1 MKTPQQKFA
10 ERLRAAIEKAGYKA
24 EAAVLEREFNQRY
37 FGKGVTLHG
46 VNKWLKGQSIPRLD
60 KIETLAKW
68 LRIPPEE
75 LTFGLEIKQQIKE
88 ERARWDDGIGYQ
100 EREIFEAFLALP
112 APQRKVVREVIQTF
126 AKAFPAEDKIPGK
139 PAKSSH

>member
-1 MKTPQQKFA
+1 MDKKHEKFA

-60 KIETLAKW
+60 KIEVLADW
-68 LRIPPEE
+68 LNIPLDE
-75 LTFGLEIKQQIKE
+75 LTFGLEIKQQIQEKQ
-88 ERARWDDGIGYQ
+88 ARWDEGIGYQ
-100 EREIFEAFLALP
+100 EREIFEAFLALSTP
-112 APQRKVVREVIQTF
+112 HRKTVREVIQALT
-126 AKAFPAEDKIPGK
+126 KAQALD
-139 PAKSSH
+139 ATRTLNARD

>member
-1 MKTPQQKFA
+1 MNGKNEKFA
-10 ERLRAAIEKAGYKA
+10 ERLRAAIVKAGYKA

-68 LRIPPEE
+68 LNIPLDE
-75 LTFGLEIKQQIKE
+75 LTFGLEIKQQIQEKQ
-88 ERARWDDGIGYQ
+88 ARWDEGIGYQ
-100 EREIFEAFLALP
+100 EREVFEAFLALP
-112 APQRKVVREVIQTF
+112 PPQRKLVREVILTF
-126 AKAFPAEDKIPGK
+126 ALVHAEK
-139 PAKSSH
+139 P

>member
-10 ERLRAAIEKAGYKA
+10 ERLHAAMEKAGYRA

-37 FGKGVTLHG
+37 YGKGVTLHG

-60 KIETLAKW
+60 KIEALAKW
-68 LRIPPEE
+68 LRIPLDE

-88 ERARWDDGIGYQ
+88 DRARWDDGIGYQ
-100 EREIFEAFLALP
+100 EREVFEAFLALP

-126 AKAFPAEDKIPGK
+126 AKAFPAEGK
-139 PAKSSH
+139 SPANQ

>member
-10 ERLRAAIEKAGYKA
+10 GRLRAAIEKAGYKA

-37 FGKGVTLHG
+37 YGKGVTLTG

-68 LRIPPEE
+68 LNIPLDE
-75 LTFGLEIKQQIKE
+75 LTFGLEIKQQIIE
-88 ERARWDDGIGYQ
+88 NRARWDEGMGYQ
-100 EREIFEAFLALP
+100 EREIFEAFLNLTTTN
-112 APQRKVVREVIQTF
+112 RKTVREVIMALT
-126 AKAFPAEDKIPGK
+126 KAQSFDTERSLPTKQK
-139 PAKSSH
+139 

>member
-88 ERARWDDGIGYQ
+88 ARARWDDGIGYQ
-100 EREIFEAFLALP
+100 DREIFEAFLSLP
-112 APQRKVVREVIQTF
+112 TPQRKIVREVIQTF
-126 AKAFPAEDKIPGK
+126 VKAFPAKSGK
-139 PAKSSH
+139 PD

>member
-1 MKTPQQKFA
+1 MKTPPQKFA
-10 ERLRAAIEKAGYKA
+10 ERLRAAMVKAGYKP

-37 FGKGVTLHG
+37 YGKDVTLHG

-75 LTFGLEIKQQIKE
+75 LTFGLE
-88 ERARWDDGIGYQ
+88 D
-100 EREIFEAFLALP
+100 
-112 APQRKVVREVIQTF
+112 RKSVV
-126 AKAFPAEDKIPGK
+126 
-139 PAKSSH
+139 

>member
-1 MKTPQQKFA
+1 MNTSQQKFT

-37 FGKGVTLHG
+37 YGKGVTLHG
-46 VNKWLKGQSIPRLD
+46 VNKWLKGQAIPRWD

-88 ERARWDDGIGYQ
+88 DRARWDDGIGFQ
-100 EREIFEAFLALP
+100 EREVFEAFLALP
-112 APQRKVVREVIQTF
+112 APQRKVVREVIQ
-126 AKAFPAEDKIPGK
+126 AFTRAYPIEKQAEK
-139 PAKSSH
+139 

>member
-88 ERARWDDGIGYQ
+88 ARARWDDGIGYQ
-100 EREIFEAFLALP
+100 DREIFEAFLSLP
-112 APQRKVVREVIQTF
+112 TPQRKIVREVIQTF
-126 AKAFPAEDKIPGK
+126 AKAFPAEEKIPGK
-139 PAKSSH
+139 QVKSSH

>member
-68 LRIPPEE
+68 LRIPLDE

-126 AKAFPAEDKIPGK
+126 VKAFPAESKASGK
-139 PAKSSH
+139 SRN

>member
-10 ERLRAAIEKAGYKA
+10 ERLHAAMEKAGYRA

-37 FGKGVTLHG
+37 YGKGVTLHG

-60 KIETLAKW
+60 KIEALAKW
-68 LRIPPEE
+68 LRIPLDE

-88 ERARWDDGIGYQ
+88 DRARWDDGIGYQ
-100 EREIFEAFLALP
+100 EREVFEAFLALP

-126 AKAFPAEDKIPGK
+126 AKAFPSEGKIPCK
-139 PAKSSH
+139 PVKSSH

>member
-10 ERLRAAIEKAGYKA
+10 ERLHAAMEKAGYRA

-100 EREIFEAFLALP
+100 DREIFEAFLSLP
-112 APQRKVVREVIQTF
+112 TPQRKIVREVIQTF
-126 AKAFPAEDKIPGK
+126 VKAFPAKSGK
-139 PAKSSH
+139 PD

>member
-1 MKTPQQKFA
+1 MKTPQQQFS
-10 ERLRAAIEKAGYKA
+10 ERLRAAIEKAGYRA

-46 VNKWLKGQSIPRLD
+46 VNKWLKGQAIPRLD
-60 KIETLAKW
+60 KIEALAKW

-75 LTFGLEIKQQIKE
+75 LTFGLEIRQQIKE
-88 ERARWDDGIGYQ
+88 DRVRWDDGIGFQ

-112 APQRKVVREVIQTF
+112 APQRKVVREIIQAFT
-126 AKAFPAEDKIPGK
+126 KAFPAKDEV
-139 PAKSSH
+139 

>member
-100 EREIFEAFLALP
+100 DREIFEAFLSLP
-112 APQRKVVREVIQTF
+112 TPQRKIVREVIQTF
-126 AKAFPAEDKIPGK
+126 VKAFPAKSGK
-139 PAKSSH
+139 PD

>member
-100 EREIFEAFLALP
+100 DREIFEAFLSLP
-112 APQRKVVREVIQTF
+112 TPQRKVVREVIQTF
-126 AKAFPAEDKIPGK
+126 AKAFPTEEKIPSK
-139 PAKSSH
+139 PVKSKH

>member
-1 MKTPQQKFA
+1 M
-10 ERLRAAIEKAGYKA
+10 EKAGYRA

-37 FGKGVTLHG
+37 YGKGVTLHG

-60 KIETLAKW
+60 KIEALAKW
-68 LRIPPEE
+68 LRIPLDE

-88 ERARWDDGIGYQ
+88 DRARWDDGIGYQ
-100 EREIFEAFLALP
+100 EREVFEAFLALP

-126 AKAFPAEDKIPGK
+126 AKAFPAEGKIPCK
-139 PAKSSH
+139 PVKSSH

>member
-60 KIETLAKW
+60 KIEALAKW
-68 LRIPPEE
+68 LRIPLDE

-126 AKAFPAEDKIPGK
+126 AKAFPVKK
-139 PAKSSH
+139 

>member
-37 FGKGVTLHG
+37 FGKGVTLTG

-68 LRIPPEE
+68 LNIPLDE
-75 LTFGLEIKQQIKE
+75 LTFGLEIKQQIQE
-88 ERARWDDGIGYQ
+88 TQARWDEGIGYQ
-100 EREIFEAFLALP
+100 EREIIEAFLALP
-112 APQRKVVREVIQTF
+112 VPQRKIVREVIQAFT
-126 AKAFPAEDKIPGK
+126 KAY
-139 PAKSSH
+139 PAKE

>member
-10 ERLRAAIEKAGYKA
+10 ERLRAAMEKAGYKP

-37 FGKGVTLHG
+37 YGKGVTLHG
-46 VNKWLKGQSIPRLD
+46 VNKWLKGQAIPRLD
-60 KIETLAKW
+60 KIEALAKW

-88 ERARWDDGIGYQ
+88 ARARWDDGIGYQ
-100 EREIFEAFLALP
+100 EREVFEAFLSLP
-112 APQRKVVREVIQTF
+112 APQRKIVREVILTF
-126 AKAFPAEDKIPGK
+126 AQACKTSPRSSGK
-139 PAKSSH
+139 K